1 MSVHLTPKQA
11 AAFRDLVQ
19 PMLGFLYRC
28 KRRLEAKAFD
38 KQSKLFRLV
47 EKAYDAMHSLHL
59 ELHYI
64 SCGRGVGR
72 SNDDRPGLTPPTD
85 HAQAQPN
92 QPDA

>member
-38 KQSKLFRLV
+38 HNSKLFRV
-47 EKAYDAMHSLHL
+47 VDKAYDAMHSLHL

-72 SNDDRPGLTPPTD
+72 PNEDRPGLTPPTD
-85 HAQAQPN
+85 QAQAQPDR
-92 QPDA
+92 PDA